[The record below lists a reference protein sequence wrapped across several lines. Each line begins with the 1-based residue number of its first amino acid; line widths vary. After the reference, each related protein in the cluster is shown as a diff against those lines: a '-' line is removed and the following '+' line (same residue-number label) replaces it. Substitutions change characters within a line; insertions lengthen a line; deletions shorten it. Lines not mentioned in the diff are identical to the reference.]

1 MDYAVQMIMEIS
13 LPTCAFNDLV
23 FGGSIFPHKAIHK
36 ATWISPDGRSANQI
50 DHIVIRRK
58 WRRSLKNV
66 RVKRGAHVVSDN
78 CLLLGTLKV
87 KLRAHWDL
95 TKRPHYKCS
104 NQKLKSK
111 EIAETFSCS
120 VKNTYSALESV
131 KEGTDSHQKAL
142 KHTW

>member
-1 MDYAVQMIMEIS
+1 MIMEIS

-23 FGGSIFPHKAIHK
+23 FGGSISPHKAIHK

-50 DHIVIRRK
+50 DHIAIRRK

-66 RVKRGAHVVSDN
+66 RVKRGADVVSDN
-78 CLLLGTLKV
+78 CLLLGTLTV